1 MNIYVEPVA
10 IGSIIRKYNIR
21 HNVLIKAY
29 IIMKNSPGCD
39 DIPSGASPAL
49 GKIFL

>member
-10 IGSIIRKYNIR
+10 IGSIIRKYNMK
-21 HNVLIKAY
+21 HNILIKVY
-29 IIMKNSPGCD
+29 IMKNSPGCD

-49 GKIFL
+49 GKTFL